1 MSQGRELELI
11 VRRALEVELRGGK
24 LGIDPR
30 AASMHCH
37 KAYPSSAGRSP
48 IVVDVAIEI
57 RRESGVSPYLVWVW
71 ECKDYR
77 RLVPVDD
84 VEEFHG
90 KLEQLGVHRTKG
102 TIICRTGFQKGALTT
117 AEHWGIGLARL
128 LPEGSI
134 TRFLEGFRGPTRESV
149 EFGLVEQDT
158 TKLTTTF
165 YGLTTNREPV
175 TSVREL
181 IRSELDS
188 LSDSTEQ
195 RHRADA

>member
-1 MSQGRELELI
+1 MSQGGELELI

-30 AASMHCH
+30 AASVHCH

-71 ECKDYR
+71 ECKDYKR
-77 RLVPVDD
+77 RVPVDD

-102 TIICRTGFQKGALTT
+102 TIICRNGFQTGALRT

-128 LPEGSI
+128 LPDRSI
-134 TRFLEGFRGPTRESV
+134 HRFLERFRIPTRESI
-149 EFGLVEQDT
+149 EFGLVEPDT
-158 TKLTTTF
+158 EKLTTVF
-165 YGLTTNREPV
+165 YGLTAGGQPV

-181 IRSELDS
+181 IRSDLDS
-188 LSDSTEQ
+188 LSDST
-195 RHRADA
+195 

>member
-11 VRRALEVELRGGK
+11 VRRALEDELQGGK

-30 AASMHCH
+30 AASVHWH
-37 KAYPSSAGRSP
+37 KAYPSSAGRPS
-48 IVVDVAIEI
+48 IVVDIALEI
-57 RRESGVSPYLVWVW
+57 CREPGVSPYLVWIW
-71 ECKDYR
+71 ECKDYK

-90 KLEQLGVHRTKG
+90 KLEQLGVHHTKG
-102 TIICRTGFQKGALTT
+102 TIICRNGFQTGALRT

-128 LPEGSI
+128 LPDGSI
-134 TRFLEGFRGPTRESV
+134 HRLLEGFRIPTRGSV

-165 YGLTTNREPV
+165 YGLTARQEPV
-175 TSVREL
+175 TSLQEL
-181 IRSELDS
+181 IRSEIDS
-188 LSDSTEQ
+188 LSDSSRQ